1 MKMVLPNLYHSKNQH
16 MAKDEVEPNHRV
28 QSKGLIKV
36 VFLSCAV
43 ARRRPGFDGKI
54 GIWSFS
60 KYQEAPCRSKK
71 QEEGYVIKA
80 GSFDKENWC
89 F

>member
-1 MKMVLPNLYHSKNQH
+1 
-16 MAKDEVEPNHRV
+16 MAKDEVEPDHRV

-36 VFLSCAV
+36 VFLCAV

-60 KYQEAPCRSKK
+60 KYREALRQSKK